1 MTAVDNCSKL
11 SLQRRGKGGRPAL
24 VVNRV
29 KYHVENLTNISVQVP
44 WGVEAVWC
52 TLTPKSL
59 QQDSIIKKIVCCS
72 FYSKPHSKTKTLLLD
87 HISDTYTFLT
97 RKYGL
102 GTHFILAGDSND
114 LKLEPVLNL
123 NHRFVQIVQHNTRM
137 NPPALLDPV
146 LMTLSQFYQVP
157 VCLDP
162 LAPDS
167 TSLGSQSDHK
177 MVLVR
182 PLTTLNN
189 KSARIT
195 IEVRTRPITKPGLD
209 KMFGWLKEEKWEAV
223 FSSVTAHE
231 KASIFQNML
240 LQKYHDFFPEKVL
253 KINSDDQPWISHK
266 IKQIDRNR
274 KRLYR
279 KQGKSIRWQ
288 YYNKLYKAE
297 IKLAKQNFYKKMISD
312 LKQKKPGQWYSA
324 LKRISNF
331 NENKSNQYNIEE
343 IAHLPSSEQAERI
356 AEQFVSIQNQYDPLN
371 KADITIPIFKASEIP
386 QFMACQVWLQLVKIR
401 TNVSTVPGD
410 IPAKL
415 IKLFASYLAE
425 PLTDIINSSISR
437 GEYPNIYK
445 FEHSTP
451 VPKIFPPKKLSQLRN
466 ISGLLNFDKVMEKLL
481 SQLIIGDMQANFDP
495 SQFGNQKG
503 VGIQHYLVKMIHR
516 ILTVTDSRKQK
527 ESLAVIASFI
537 DWENAFPRQCP
548 KLGVESFISNGVRPS
563 LIPILVNFFQD
574 RMMSLKWKDSQT
586 KPKRINGGGP
596 QGATLGIIGYLSQS
610 NNCADSVNVDD
621 RFRFIDDLSI
631 LEIINLLTIGL
642 SSYNVKHQVPSD
654 VSCPG
659 LYIDPENLKTQR
671 HMNEINDWTKSKTRP
686 EV

>member
-1 MTAVDNCSKL
+1 
-11 SLQRRGKGGRPAL
+11 
-24 VVNRV
+24 
-29 KYHVENLTNISVQVP
+29 
-44 WGVEAVWC
+44 
-52 TLTPKSL
+52 
-59 QQDSIIKKIVCCS
+59 
-72 FYSKPHSKTKTLLLD
+72 
-87 HISDTYTFLT
+87 
-97 RKYGL
+97 
-102 GTHFILAGDSND
+102 
-114 LKLEPVLNL
+114 
-123 NHRFVQIVQHNTRM
+123 
-137 NPPALLDPV
+137 
-146 LMTLSQFYQVP
+146 
-157 VCLDP
+157 
-162 LAPDS
+162 
-167 TSLGSQSDHK
+167 
-177 MVLVR
+177 
-182 PLTTLNN
+182 
-189 KSARIT
+189 
-195 IEVRTRPITKPGLD
+195 
-209 KMFGWLKEEKWEAV
+209 
-223 FSSVTAHE
+223 
-231 KASIFQNML
+231 
-240 LQKYHDFFPEKVL
+240 
-253 KINSDDQPWISHK
+253 
-266 IKQIDRNR
+266 
-274 KRLYR
+274 
-279 KQGKSIRWQ
+279 
-288 YYNKLYKAE
+288 
-297 IKLAKQNFYKKMISD
+297 MISD

-371 KADITIPIFKASEIP
+371 KADITIPNFEASEIP

-563 LIPILVNFFQD
+563 LIPILVNLFQD
-574 RMMSLKWKDSQT
+574 RMMSLK
-586 KPKRINGGGP
+586 
-596 QGATLGIIGYLSQS
+596 
-610 NNCADSVNVDD
+610 
-621 RFRFIDDLSI
+621 
-631 LEIINLLTIGL
+631 
-642 SSYNVKHQVPSD
+642 
-654 VSCPG
+654 
-659 LYIDPENLKTQR
+659 
-671 HMNEINDWTKSKTRP
+671 
-686 EV
+686 